1 MTDRKKPSWERY
13 FSWSGWKAALTAE
26 PVRQPCRCRVSAPS
40 WGREQS
46 RRSQPGG
53 FALSPIRAVDAMR
66 GAHGNVGCRTNTE
79 RFSTVRLRI
88 SIRSRWHLSYLYS
101 RASRPRL
108 VFCEW
113 LGWLQAHNADIRIV
127 SGPRHKPSDRERAPN
142 RIISTTMIG
151 KYFAGYLCPFGSAS
165 SCLIE

>member
-1 MTDRKKPSWERY
+1 MVTHD
-13 FSWSGWKAALTAE
+13 KASLQFFDG
-26 PVRQPCRCRVSAPS
+26 PR
-40 WGREQS
+40 WREAAS
-46 RRSQPGG
+46 CDLRIRSKAVEKTGG